1 MGKIL
6 LIQVCCIVL
15 VSCGESPS
23 NETDDANSDS
33 TGNSTTSI
41 DQVLHEHVAILASD
55 EFEGR
60 APATQGEE
68 LTINYLREHFEQLGV
83 GPGNGDSYF
92 QPVAV
97 TELTTASDAVLYMQ
111 GSDYEASFNYG
122 EEMMVGTQQQLPY
135 VTVQG
140 SEVVFVGYGIVA
152 PERNWD
158 DYAAVDVTDKTVIIL
173 VNDPGYATQDD
184 NLFNGNS
191 MTYYGRW
198 TYKYEEA
205 ARQGAAAA
213 LIVHETGPA
222 GYGWEVV
229 SSSWSGPQIGL
240 EAADL
245 NGDRAEIEGWLTLDS
260 AEAIFDGAGL
270 NYQELKT
277 AAAQPGFEAVP
288 LGDIQASVSIENSV
302 RTSTSQNVIAA
313 IPGTERPAESIIYT
327 AHWDHL
333 GVNPEVEGDNIYNG
347 AADNATG
354 TAALLVLAD
363 MHMQQDPPERTI
375 VFLAVTAEESGLLGS
390 QWYAE
395 NPSYPIETT
404 VANINMDNLNTFGRM
419 RDVVVV
425 GASSSELENYLE
437 DAASVQDRYV
447 TAEPNPERG
456 YYYRSDHFNFAK
468 VVIPA
473 LYAESGEDSIE
484 YGREWGAAQAQDYT
498 DNRYHAPGDEY
509 DPEWDLSGAAE
520 DIRLYFEIATRLANS
535 TDFPEWFEGN
545 EFKAIRD
552 SSSSARP

>member
-1 MGKIL
+1 MRNITLSLAISL
-6 LIQVCCIVL
+6 LL
-15 VSCGESPS
+15 LSCGDSS
-23 NETDDANSDS
+23 NDNIVNSADS
-33 TGNSTTSI
+33 SNNSIATSI
-41 DQVLHEHVAILASD
+41 EDALHEHVSILASD
-55 EFEGR
+55 EYGGR
-60 APATQGEE
+60 APATPGEE
-68 LTINYLREHFEQLGV
+68 LTINYLRDKFTALGV
-83 GPGNGDSYF
+83 GPGHGDSYF
-92 QPVAV
+92 QSVAV
-97 TELTTASDAVLYMQ
+97 TELTTASDAILYLQ

-122 EEMMVGTQQQLPY
+122 EEMMVGTQQQIPY

-140 SEVVFVGYGIVA
+140 SDVVFVGYGIVA
-152 PERNWD
+152 PERNWN
-158 DYAAVDVTDKTVIIL
+158 DYASVDVTDKTVIIL
-173 VNDPGYATQDD
+173 VNDPGYATQDGD
-184 NLFNGNS
+184 LFNGNA

-229 SSSWSGPQIGL
+229 SSSWAGPQIGL
-240 EAADL
+240 ESENL
-245 NGDRAEIEGWLTLDS
+245 NGDRNEIEGWLTLGS
-260 AEAIFDGAGL
+260 AEAIFEGAGL
-270 NYQELKT
+270 NYQELKA

-313 IPGTERPAESIIYT
+313 IPGSEYPDETIIYT

-333 GVNPEVEGDNIYNG
+333 GINPEIEGDNIYNG

-354 TAALLVLAD
+354 TAGLLILAD
-363 MHMQQDPPERTI
+363 MHMQQEPPDRTI

-419 RDVVVV
+419 HDVVVV

-437 DAASVQDRYV
+437 DAASAQDRYV

-468 VVIPA
+468 VGVPA
-473 LYAESGEDSIE
+473 LYAESGEDSVDN
-484 YGREWGAAQAQDYT
+484 GREWGAAQAQDYT

-509 DPEWDLSGAAE
+509 DPNWDLSGAAE
-520 DIRLYFEIATRLANS
+520 DIRMYFEIANQLANS
-535 TDFPEWFEGN
+535 SDFPEWFEGN

-552 SSSSARP
+552 ASSLARQ